1 MPTATARRRS
11 PVFDFGSPVE
21 SEPPAPW
28 SGRIDTDECGRPGG
42 LLYAALAQCAG
53 ERDLS
58 LNRLADALGVSYW
71 SLSTLRIGFRPIEAL
86 DDDLVD
92 ACAAFLGVPTL
103 TVQMLAG
110 LLDPADALQA
120 PALTGADLL
129 HARQLMAVA
138 PEDLVL
144 LPPPNPERPLQGL
157 GVDELLALH
166 QSCAAC
172 APVCALLRTELRH
185 RPMSKTEQ
193 LRALLVERTGP
204 EVEPVAPDHAV
215 VRCAHCQ
222 TRLRVPHLAAAGEI
236 RCPACK
242 TEYGVHW
249 QGQVCV
255 VQRIEPPAADDPAS
269 DEPDAPVADDPW
281 SVLGLDADSPW
292 EAVERARRTLL
303 QQYHPDR
310 LGHVSPLVHKLAEN
324 AFKRVNEAYDAL
336 RTRRR

>member
-1 MPTATARRRS
+1 MPTATARRRA
-11 PVFDFGSPVE
+11 PLFDFGSPVE
-21 SEPPAPW
+21 SEPQAPW
-28 SGRIDTDECGRPGG
+28 SGRIDADECGRPGG

-53 ERDLS
+53 ERDLT

-86 DDDLVD
+86 DEAVVD
-92 ACAAFLGVPTL
+92 ACAAFLGLPPL
-103 TVQMLAG
+103 TVRMLAG
-110 LLDPADALQA
+110 LLDPTDALQA
-120 PALTGADLL
+120 PELTGADLL

-193 LRALLVERTGP
+193 LRALLDERPVP
-204 EVEPVAPDHAV
+204 EAEPAAPDHAV
-215 VRCAHCQ
+215 LRCAHCQ
-222 TRLRVPHLAAAGEI
+222 TRLRVPQLAAAGEI

-249 QGQVCV
+249 QGLVCV
-255 VQRIEPPAADDPAS
+255 VQRIEPPAEDEPA
-269 DEPDAPVADDPW
+269 PDAPAADDPW

-292 EAVERARRTLL
+292 DAVERARRTLL

-310 LGHVSPLVHKLAEN
+310 LGHVSPLVQKLAED
-324 AFKRVNEAYDAL
+324 AFKRVGDAYEAL
-336 RTRRR
+336 RTRR